1 MNDFKGYL
9 LLGYEHIVNL
19 AALDHILFI
28 IAFMAPYMTK
38 HWVKILIGLSLFTL
52 GHSITLS
59 LSALDFIKVNKAW
72 VEFLIP
78 LTIVITALL
87 NLTKAGQDPKNKLK
101 TWIAL
106 LFGLIHGLGFS
117 NYYQMLVLGEGKGQY
132 WTALI
137 PFNLGIELGQ
147 LLIGTVLLLAMV
159 VHQYMLNKKAKDW
172 NLFVSGV
179 AFGLALIMCIRQ
191 WPL

>member
-9 LLGYEHIVNL
+9 LLGYEHIVNI

-28 IAFMAPYMTK
+28 IAFMAPFQTK
-38 HWVKILIGLSLFTL
+38 NWVKILVGLSLFTL

-59 LSALDFIKVNKAW
+59 LAALDVVTVNKAW

-78 LTIVITALL
+78 LTIVLTALL
-87 NLTKAGQDPKNKLK
+87 NLTKLGQDPKTKIK
-101 TWIAL
+101 PWIAL

-117 NYYQMLVLGEGKGQY
+117 NYYEMLVMGENKY
-132 WTALI
+132 WSALI

-147 LLIGTVLLLAMV
+147 LVIGLILLLAMV
-159 VHQYMLNKKAKDW
+159 VHQYMLNKKARDW
-172 NLFVSGV
+172 NLFVSGI
-179 AFGLALIMCIRQ
+179 AFGLALIMCLEQ